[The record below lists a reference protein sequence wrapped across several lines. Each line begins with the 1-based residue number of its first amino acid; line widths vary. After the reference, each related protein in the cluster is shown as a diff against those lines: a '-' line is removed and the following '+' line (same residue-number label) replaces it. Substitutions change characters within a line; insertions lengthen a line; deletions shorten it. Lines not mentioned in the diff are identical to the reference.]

1 MVTPEEMEKFE
12 EFLQRYM
19 DNANAG
25 NPTTPAAQ
33 QEIISRNDEERG
45 IDSASLPPLSNPPIK
60 EMGFVSPHS
69 TMPGMVHALSAQPTA
84 AQRADIRTLND
95 EESGDEMGAVDPYPD
110 GPWRQMFPDADIEYT
125 YPSADDQAVEPYEA
139 PQNNVDFSEI
149 FRKWFG
155 KGS

>member
-25 NPTTPAAQ
+25 GVPMVDPGIRALASNNVKPLRAKPQPATSAAQ
-33 QEIISRNDEERG
+33 QEIISRDDEERS

-69 TMPGMVHALSAQPTA
+69 TMPGMAQALSAQPTA
-84 AQRADIRTLND
+84 GQRADIQACSL
-95 EESGDEMGAVDPYPD
+95 
-110 GPWRQMFPDADIEYT
+110 
-125 YPSADDQAVEPYEA
+125 PSQ
-139 PQNNVDFSEI
+139 
-149 FRKWFG
+149 R
-155 KGS
+155 